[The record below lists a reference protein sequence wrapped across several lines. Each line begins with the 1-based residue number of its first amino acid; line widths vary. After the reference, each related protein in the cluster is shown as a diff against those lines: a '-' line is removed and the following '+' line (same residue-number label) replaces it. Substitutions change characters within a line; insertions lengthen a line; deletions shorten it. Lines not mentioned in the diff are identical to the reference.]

1 MKIKRIVSEK
11 VLSASRE
18 NGKKGRGPTTDRGKN
33 VVSQNATTHGVLA
46 QKFPF
51 KGDEEKA
58 AYNRLISDLEKSIDR
73 NDPIQRML
81 AEEVVIGHLR
91 RGRALKLEMRLWQ
104 KQNPATELALES
116 IKNSSLVDTGIL
128 LIDPESRWECTELT
142 VAAKK
147 QDERQ
152 LRNGP
157 LTNNTGGGREIQLHA
172 KFQDPMDKALRYQRA
187 TARDFYRASNLLVK
201 LRGGEKSNLTD

>member
-1 MKIKRIVSEK
+1 MKTRKTVTDK
-11 VLSASRE
+11 VIAANCANS
-18 NGKKGRGPTTDRGKN
+18 KKSPGARTKRGKE
-33 VVSQNATTHGVLA
+33 VVSQNALKHGVLA

-51 KGDEEKA
+51 KGDQEEA
-58 AYNRLISDLEKSIDR
+58 AYSRLISDYKKTIDWE
-73 NDPIQRML
+73 NPSLRMA
-81 AEEVVIGHLR
+81 AEEAVVSHLR

-116 IKNSSLVDTGIL
+116 IRNSKLVDTGFGV
-128 LIDPESRWECTELT
+128 IDRESRWECTEVT

-147 QDERQ
+147 NDERQ

-157 LTNNTGGGREIQLHA
+157 LANNTGDGHEIQLHA

-187 TARDFYRASNLLVK
+187 TARDFYRALDLLDK
-201 LRGGEKSNLTD
+201 LQRQPKSSCED